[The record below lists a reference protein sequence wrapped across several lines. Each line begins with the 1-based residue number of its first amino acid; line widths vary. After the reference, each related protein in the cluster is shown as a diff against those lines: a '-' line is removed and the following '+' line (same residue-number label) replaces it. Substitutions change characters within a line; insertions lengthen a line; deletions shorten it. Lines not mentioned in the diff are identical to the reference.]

1 MGGAHRGTAA
11 MSEPENETRGFKVT
25 DRRKFTPEGELRT
38 DPEAPSEPAS
48 ARAGGVEEAVGP
60 SRSALA
66 QHSPAVQEALDDGAI
81 PSQVTFLDLVGMLAT
96 NAMLQ
101 LGDVPDP
108 ASGER
113 VENLRAVQDM
123 ISFLDVLKNKTE
135 GHLSRNEGEVLEQVR
150 YDLKMRYMAK
160 AGILNL

>member
-1 MGGAHRGTAA
+1 
-11 MSEPENETRGFKVT
+11 MSEAENETRGFKVT
-25 DRRKFTPEGELRT
+25 DRRKFTPDGEPRT
-38 DPEAPSEPAS
+38 DPEAPSEA
-48 ARAGGVEEAVGP
+48 ARQTAPTGGVEEAVGP
-60 SRSALA
+60 TRRALA
-66 QHSPAVQEALDDGAI
+66 QHSPPVQEALDDGAI

-135 GHLSRNEGEVLEQVR
+135 GHLSKNEGEVLEQVR